1 MSFLLQWNW
10 FVTSKSEQKHDICQ
24 NAAKL
29 AERHCDRACLT
40 AQLHTDQ
47 GGPDYNQWG
56 KINNSN
62 YEKSVCFTPTTPIA
76 ALYLLCL
83 AVKQR

>member
-1 MSFLLQWNW
+1 MFSVSFLLQWNW

-40 AQLHTDQ
+40 AQLHKDQ
-47 GGPDYNQWG
+47 GGPDCN
-56 KINNSN
+56 
-62 YEKSVCFTPTTPIA
+62 
-76 ALYLLCL
+76 
-83 AVKQR
+83 